1 MYQRRGKHESAIKDF
16 QRSIELS
23 SKPNDS
29 AHASLGKLLRK
40 LGRCD
45 DAVSHLE
52 RAIQINSK
60 RHGTKL
66 KPELDAATKCSQRL
80 ADIRR
85 VLGAV
90 FETQASFENVPES
103 QLRHAAAY
111 LEDITHSTP
120 YGHKLLVVRGLLEC
134 WREFQ

>member
-111 LEDITHSTP
+111 VGSTHT
-120 YGHKLLVVRGLLEC
+120 L
-134 WREFQ
+134 